1 MKIVVCIKQ
10 VPDTTEIKLDP
21 VTGTMIRDGVPSIMN
36 PDDKGGLEM
45 ALALKDKYGAQVTVI
60 TMGPPQADD
69 ILREAFAMGAD
80 RAIHLSDRKFAG
92 ADTLATSNA
101 IAGALRMLDFD
112 LVITGRQAID
122 GDTAQVGPQ
131 IAEHLDLPQVTY
143 VENLEFDGDKLFTIR
158 KSTEEGYQTVQVE
171 SPCVVT
177 VLATANKARYMS
189 VRGIVEAYDREV
201 EIWNFNNISVDEAKL
216 GLNGSPTRVWKSFTK
231 GAKAAGKVFEVEPA
245 EAVDVIIEKLKEY
258 GAEVVGHVV
267 IQKGA
272 IELLGKARELADSL
286 NEKVVAML
294 LGYEVEG
301 QAQELI
307 AYGADVVL
315 CADERELV
323 QYNTEPYAQA
333 ITQIVHE
340 RKPSIVL
347 IGATTIG
354 RDLGPRLSARL
365 ETGLTADCT
374 GLAISDERDLL
385 MTRPAFGGNLMATI
399 ICKEHRPQMS
409 TVRPG
414 VMRTKPKDEQ
424 RAGTVEKVN
433 IHFDKSKFKVRI
445 LETVKEQ
452 KNRIDITEAKILVS
466 GGRGVGNTEGFE
478 MLGKLAETL
487 NAEVSSSRAMVDAGV
502 MPHDRQVGQT
512 GKTVRPDLYFAMG
525 ISGAIQHLAGMEESE
540 FIVAVNKDKYAP
552 IFNVA
557 DLGIVG
563 DVKQIVPLLTERL
576 ANIRKTDK

>member
-60 TMGPPQADD
+60 RWDR
-69 ILREAFAMGAD
+69 LRPMIFCVKLLPWDAD

-245 EAVDVIIEKLKEY
+245 EAVDVIIEKLKE
-258 GAEVVGHVV
+258 
-267 IQKGA
+267 K
-272 IELLGKARELADSL
+272 
-286 NEKVVAML
+286 
-294 LGYEVEG
+294 
-301 QAQELI
+301 
-307 AYGADVVL
+307 
-315 CADERELV
+315 
-323 QYNTEPYAQA
+323 
-333 ITQIVHE
+333 
-340 RKPSIVL
+340 
-347 IGATTIG
+347 
-354 RDLGPRLSARL
+354 
-365 ETGLTADCT
+365 
-374 GLAISDERDLL
+374 
-385 MTRPAFGGNLMATI
+385 FI
-399 ICKEHRPQMS
+399 I
-409 TVRPG
+409 
-414 VMRTKPKDEQ
+414 
-424 RAGTVEKVN
+424 
-433 IHFDKSKFKVRI
+433 
-445 LETVKEQ
+445 
-452 KNRIDITEAKILVS
+452 
-466 GGRGVGNTEGFE
+466 
-478 MLGKLAETL
+478 
-487 NAEVSSSRAMVDAGV
+487 
-502 MPHDRQVGQT
+502 
-512 GKTVRPDLYFAMG
+512 
-525 ISGAIQHLAGMEESE
+525 
-540 FIVAVNKDKYAP
+540 
-552 IFNVA
+552 
-557 DLGIVG
+557 
-563 DVKQIVPLLTERL
+563 
-576 ANIRKTDK
+576 